1 MPSIPTSA
9 TTGRG
14 YTDDQERRY
23 GLTYTFRDRRTA
35 QRDAMAKAIEIL
47 SDSDAKAQWANKRE
61 RMLADMIDVSEHVVA
76 LVESYGR
83 R

>member
-1 MPSIPTSA
+1 VA

-35 QRDAMAKAIEIL
+35 QRDALAKAIEIL
-47 SDSDAKAQWANKRE
+47 SDVDSKARWARKRE
-61 RMLADMIDVSEHVVA
+61 QMLADTIDLTEYVVT
-76 LVESYGR
+76 LIESYGR
-83 R
+83 P

>member
-1 MPSIPTSA
+1 MA

-14 YTDDQERRY
+14 YTDEQERRY

-35 QRDAMAKAIEIL
+35 QRDALAKATEIL
-47 SDSDAKAQWANKRE
+47 SDPNSKAQWATKRAH
-61 RMLADMIDVSEHVVA
+61 MLAEMINLTDYIVA